1 MKKLT
6 DEELIV
12 LYRSG
17 KEEAF
22 NELYERYVGLVK
34 YFCRNLYLLGAEE
47 ADLVQEGML
56 GIIKAVNGYKSG
68 QSSFRTYLTA
78 CVRSSLFTAVKKYAD
93 LKSFPLNGSVKLD
106 DLDSLGVF
114 SPPPEDFI
122 LKVESGNE
130 LTNKIYSNLSSLEK
144 KVLTYYLE
152 GYSYP
157 EIAKM
162 TGKGVKSIAN
172 ALSRCRNKII
182 TRLGE

>member
-6 DEELIV
+6 DEELIRE
-12 LYRSG
+12 YRLGS
-17 KEEAF
+17 ENAF
-22 NELYERYVGLVK
+22 NELYDRYIGLVK

-56 GIIKAVNGYKSG
+56 GLIKAVNGYKEG
-68 QSSFRTYLTA
+68 QSSFKTYLTA
-78 CVRSSLFTAVKKYAD
+78 CVKSSLFTAVKKYAD
-93 LKSFPLNGSVKLD
+93 LKSSPLNASIKLD
-106 DLDSLGVF
+106 ALDSLGVF
-114 SPPPEDFI
+114 SPPPEDQI

-130 LTNKIYSNLSSLEK
+130 LTNKIYSNLSKLEK

-162 TGKGVKSIAN
+162 TGKGVKSIGN